1 MSRWRTLRVRL
12 LASYLAVVLSGALTL
27 AAVASVT
34 APTFFAGHMADMDP
48 GSGMMAGL
56 AEDLD
61 TAFAVSMTRALAVGV
76 LVSVAVALVVS
87 ALVAGRIIRPL
98 DRVRTATRRLAEGSY
113 SERVALPAELE
124 LAGLASD
131 VNALASSL
139 EETEQKRLQ
148 LIADL
153 SHELRTPLTAI
164 EGYMEGLID
173 GVVPAEAE
181 TFASVAEE
189 AARLKRL
196 ASDLSSLSR
205 MDEQGGLAR
214 RVEVDLGE
222 LVASVAMRLRPQ
234 FDDQNVALR
243 VDSHSLRVSGDP
255 DRLTQVIV
263 NLLGNALSYTPSG
276 GTVEVTGRRRNGHI
290 ELAVGDTGRGLST
303 ADLQRVFERFY
314 RADPSSIGGSGIGL
328 TIARGIA
335 RAHGGDVVAHS
346 DGPGAGATFTLV
358 LPAD

>member
-1 MSRWRTLRVRL
+1 
-12 LASYLAVVLSGALTL
+12 
-27 AAVASVT
+27 
-34 APTFFAGHMADMDP
+34 
-48 GSGMMAGL
+48 
-56 AEDLD
+56 
-61 TAFAVSMTRALAVGV
+61 
-76 LVSVAVALVVS
+76 
-87 ALVAGRIIRPL
+87 
-98 DRVRTATRRLAEGSY
+98 
-113 SERVALPAELE
+113 
-124 LAGLASD
+124 
-131 VNALASSL
+131 
-139 EETEQKRLQ
+139 
-148 LIADL
+148 
-153 SHELRTPLTAI
+153 
-164 EGYMEGLID
+164 
-173 GVVPAEAE
+173 
-181 TFASVAEE
+181 
-189 AARLKRL
+189 
-196 ASDLSSLSR
+196 
-205 MDEQGGLAR
+205 
-214 RVEVDLGE
+214 
-222 LVASVAMRLRPQ
+222 MRLRPQ

-243 VDSHSLRVSGDP
+243 VDSPGLRVSGDP